1 MKRRILISMAVMLLS
16 LLMCGNLW
24 AESSGSCGDNITWTL
39 DDDDNLTLT
48 GSGQM
53 ADYNE
58 TYEHPW
64 SDNVKTVKFAG
75 DITGIGSSAFRG
87 CSSLTSIEIPS
98 SVTKIGEFAFTGCK
112 SLKKVYI
119 TDLSAWCRI
128 TFNSLSANPLCNGGA
143 LYLNEK
149 EVKDLVIPDDVTKI
163 GKYAFSGCSSLS
175 SIEIPNSVTSIGDFA
190 FDGCSSLTSIEIP
203 NSVTNIGYSA
213 FNGCSSLSSI
223 KIPNSVTSIG
233 RYAFYGCSGLTSVTI
248 GNSVTEIGS
257 GAFSWCSS
265 LSSIEIP
272 NSVTNIGYSAFS
284 GCSGLTSVTIG
295 NSVTG
300 ISYSA
305 FRGCN
310 SLTSIEIPNSVTSI
324 GSEAFA
330 CCSSL
335 TSIEIPNSVTS
346 IGEDAFDCCSSLKK
360 VYITDLSAWY
370 RITFNYSSA
379 NPLSNGGA
387 LYLNGKEVKDLVIP
401 DDVTKIGNFAFFRCS
416 SLTSI
421 EIPNSVTSIGEE
433 AFYDCISL
441 TSVSIGNS
449 VTSIGEKAFY
459 YCNSLKII
467 TVNATTPPD
476 CGDYIFEGVDYSSC
490 VLVVPDESISAYKN
504 KSPWNQFLNISEVE
518 SVINDNEVSV
528 KVENGNIVVIGI
540 ADDVN
545 MEVYNIGGSRIYS
558 GIVKSVQVPT
568 AGLYLVKVL
577 DKSYKIMVR

>member
-1 MKRRILISMAVMLLS
+1 MKRRILICMAVMLLS

-58 TYEHPW
+58 TYVHPW

-87 CSSLTSIEIPS
+87 CSSLESIEIPN
-98 SVTKIGEFAFTGCK
+98 SVTSIGEYAFSGCR
-112 SLKKVYI
+112 SLKNVYI

-128 TFNSLSANPLCNGGA
+128 TFNSISANPLCNGG
-143 LYLNEK
+143 
-149 EVKDLVIPDDVTKI
+149 T
-163 GKYAFSGCSSLS
+163 
-175 SIEIPNSVTSIGDFA
+175 
-190 FDGCSSLTSIEIP
+190 
-203 NSVTNIGYSA
+203 
-213 FNGCSSLSSI
+213 
-223 KIPNSVTSIG
+223 
-233 RYAFYGCSGLTSVTI
+233 
-248 GNSVTEIGS
+248 
-257 GAFSWCSS
+257 
-265 LSSIEIP
+265 
-272 NSVTNIGYSAFS
+272 
-284 GCSGLTSVTIG
+284 
-295 NSVTG
+295 
-300 ISYSA
+300 
-305 FRGCN
+305 
-310 SLTSIEIPNSVTSI
+310 
-324 GSEAFA
+324 
-330 CCSSL
+330 
-335 TSIEIPNSVTS
+335 
-346 IGEDAFDCCSSLKK
+346 
-360 VYITDLSAWY
+360 
-370 RITFNYSSA
+370 
-379 NPLSNGGA
+379 

-401 DDVTKIGNFAFFRCS
+401 DDVTKIGKRAFSGCSSLSSVTIPNSVTSIGDSAFYNCSNLSSVSIPNSVTSIDDSAFVGCSSLSSMTIPNSVTSIGNSAFSGCS

-421 EIPNSVTSIGEE
+421 EIPNSVTSIGERT
-433 AFYDCISL
+433 FSGCSSL
-441 TSVSIGNS
+441 TSVTIGNSVTEIGVYAFSGCSSLRSIDIPNSVTSIGNSAFNGCSSLTSIEIPNSVTSIGNSAFWNCSSLASVSIGNS
-449 VTSIGEKAFY
+449 VTSIGHHAFFN
-459 YCNSLKII
+459 CNSLKKI

-476 CGDYIFEGVDYSSC
+476 CSDYIFEGVDYSSC

-528 KVENGNIVVIGI
+528 KVENGNIVVTGI

-545 MEVYNIGGSRIYS
+545 MEVYNISGSRIYS

>member
-39 DDDDNLTLT
+39 DDNDNLTLT

-58 TYEHPW
+58 TYVHPW

-87 CSSLTSIEIPS
+87 CSSLTSIDIPN
-98 SVTKIGEFAFTGCK
+98 SVTSIGERAFDGCS

-128 TFNSLSANPLCNGGA
+128 TFNSISANPLC
-143 LYLNEK
+143 
-149 EVKDLVIPDDVTKI
+149 
-163 GKYAFSGCSSLS
+163 
-175 SIEIPNSVTSIGDFA
+175 
-190 FDGCSSLTSIEIP
+190 
-203 NSVTNIGYSA
+203 
-213 FNGCSSLSSI
+213 
-223 KIPNSVTSIG
+223 
-233 RYAFYGCSGLTSVTI
+233 
-248 GNSVTEIGS
+248 
-257 GAFSWCSS
+257 
-265 LSSIEIP
+265 
-272 NSVTNIGYSAFS
+272 
-284 GCSGLTSVTIG
+284 
-295 NSVTG
+295 
-300 ISYSA
+300 
-305 FRGCN
+305 
-310 SLTSIEIPNSVTSI
+310 
-324 GSEAFA
+324 
-330 CCSSL
+330 
-335 TSIEIPNSVTS
+335 
-346 IGEDAFDCCSSLKK
+346 
-360 VYITDLSAWY
+360 
-370 RITFNYSSA
+370 
-379 NPLSNGGA
+379 NGGA

-401 DDVTKIGNFAFFRCS
+401 DDVTKIGKSAFSGCSSLSSVSIPNSVTSIGYSAFFECSLTSIEIPNSVTSIGDSAFYGCS

-421 EIPNSVTSIGEE
+421 EIPNSVTSIGNS
-433 AFYDCISL
+433 AFWNCSSL
-441 TSVSIGNS
+441 TSVTIGNS
-449 VTSIGEKAFY
+449 VTSIGNSAFWN
-459 YCNSLKII
+459 CNSLKKI

-476 CGDYIFEGVDYSSC
+476 CSDYIFEGVDYSSC

-518 SVINDNEVSV
+518 NVINDNEVSV
-528 KVENGNIVVIGI
+528 KVDNGNIVVTGI

-545 MEVYNIGGSRIYS
+545 MEVYNISGSRIYS

>member
-1 MKRRILISMAVMLLS
+1 MKRRILICMAVMLLS

-58 TYEHPW
+58 TYERPW

-87 CSSLTSIEIPS
+87 CSSLESIEIPN
-98 SVTKIGEFAFTGCK
+98 SVTSIGYAAFEYY
-112 SLKKVYI
+112 SRLKKVYI

-128 TFNSLSANPLCNGGA
+128 TFNF
-143 LYLNEK
+143 YL
-149 EVKDLVIPDDVTKI
+149 
-163 GKYAFSGCSSLS
+163 
-175 SIEIPNSVTSIGDFA
+175 
-190 FDGCSSLTSIEIP
+190 
-203 NSVTNIGYSA
+203 
-213 FNGCSSLSSI
+213 
-223 KIPNSVTSIG
+223 
-233 RYAFYGCSGLTSVTI
+233 
-248 GNSVTEIGS
+248 
-257 GAFSWCSS
+257 
-265 LSSIEIP
+265 
-272 NSVTNIGYSAFS
+272 
-284 GCSGLTSVTIG
+284 
-295 NSVTG
+295 
-300 ISYSA
+300 
-305 FRGCN
+305 
-310 SLTSIEIPNSVTSI
+310 
-324 GSEAFA
+324 
-330 CCSSL
+330 
-335 TSIEIPNSVTS
+335 
-346 IGEDAFDCCSSLKK
+346 
-360 VYITDLSAWY
+360 
-370 RITFNYSSA
+370 A
-379 NPLSNGGA
+379 NPLSYGGA

-401 DDVTKIGNFAFFRCS
+401 DDVTKIGKRAFSGCSSLSSVTIPNSVTSIGNSAFDGCSSLTSVTIGNSVKSIGNSAFNGCSSLSSVSIGNSVKSIGKYAFYDCSSLTSVTIGNSVTSIGDAAFFNCSSLKSIEIPNSVTSIGISAFSGCS

-421 EIPNSVTSIGEE
+421 EIPNSVTSIGGG
-433 AFYDCISL
+433 AFYNCSSL
-441 TSVSIGNS
+441 TSVTIGNSVKSIGNSAFWNCSSLASVSIGNS
-449 VTSIGEKAFY
+449 VTSIGYAAFFN
-459 YCNSLKII
+459 CNSLKKI

-476 CGDYIFEGVDYSSC
+476 CGDHIFEGVDYSSC

-528 KVENGNIVVIGI
+528 KVENGNIVVTGT

-545 MEVYNIGGSRIYS
+545 MEVYNISSSRIYS

>member
-1 MKRRILISMAVMLLS
+1 MKRRILICMAVMLLS

-87 CSSLTSIEIPS
+87 CRSLTSIEIPNSVTSIGKYAFDGCISLKKVYITDLSAWCRITFNFYLANPLSYGGALYLNGKEVKDLVIPDDVTKIGQRAFSGCSSLSSVSIPNSVTSIGDSAFSGCTSLTSIEIPNSVTSIGNSAFNGCSSLTKQEIPNSVTSIGEEAFYNCSSLTSIEIPN
-98 SVTKIGEFAFTGCK
+98 SVTNIGNNAFGSC
-112 SLKKVYI
+112 SNLKKVYI

-128 TFNSLSANPLCNGGA
+128 TFNSLSANPLFNGG
-143 LYLNEK
+143 
-149 EVKDLVIPDDVTKI
+149 V
-163 GKYAFSGCSSLS
+163 
-175 SIEIPNSVTSIGDFA
+175 
-190 FDGCSSLTSIEIP
+190 
-203 NSVTNIGYSA
+203 
-213 FNGCSSLSSI
+213 
-223 KIPNSVTSIG
+223 
-233 RYAFYGCSGLTSVTI
+233 
-248 GNSVTEIGS
+248 
-257 GAFSWCSS
+257 
-265 LSSIEIP
+265 
-272 NSVTNIGYSAFS
+272 
-284 GCSGLTSVTIG
+284 
-295 NSVTG
+295 
-300 ISYSA
+300 
-305 FRGCN
+305 
-310 SLTSIEIPNSVTSI
+310 
-324 GSEAFA
+324 
-330 CCSSL
+330 
-335 TSIEIPNSVTS
+335 
-346 IGEDAFDCCSSLKK
+346 
-360 VYITDLSAWY
+360 
-370 RITFNYSSA
+370 
-379 NPLSNGGA
+379 

-401 DDVTKIGNFAFFRCS
+401 DDVTKIGEFALSGCSSLSSVSIPNSVTSIGISAFLGCS

-421 EIPNSVTSIGEE
+421 EIPNSVTSIGNF
-433 AFYDCISL
+433 AFKDCSSL
-441 TSVSIGNS
+441 ASVSIGNS
-449 VTSIGEKAFY
+449 VTSIGERAFY
-459 YCNSLKII
+459 NCSSLTSVTIGNSVTSIGDATFYNCSSLTSVTIGNSVTSIGQYAFFNCNSLKKI

-476 CGDYIFEGVDYSSC
+476 CGYYIFEGVDYSSC

-528 KVENGNIVVIGI
+528 KVENGNIVVTGI

-545 MEVYNIGGSRIYS
+545 MEVYNISGSRIYS

>member
-16 LLMCGNLW
+16 LPMCGNLW

-87 CSSLTSIEIPS
+87 C
-98 SVTKIGEFAFTGCK
+98 
-112 SLKKVYI
+112 
-119 TDLSAWCRI
+119 R
-128 TFNSLSANPLCNGGA
+128 
-143 LYLNEK
+143 
-149 EVKDLVIPDDVTKI
+149 
-163 GKYAFSGCSSLS
+163 
-175 SIEIPNSVTSIGDFA
+175 
-190 FDGCSSLTSIEIP
+190 
-203 NSVTNIGYSA
+203 
-213 FNGCSSLSSI
+213 
-223 KIPNSVTSIG
+223 
-233 RYAFYGCSGLTSVTI
+233 
-248 GNSVTEIGS
+248 
-257 GAFSWCSS
+257 
-265 LSSIEIP
+265 
-272 NSVTNIGYSAFS
+272 
-284 GCSGLTSVTIG
+284 
-295 NSVTG
+295 
-300 ISYSA
+300 
-305 FRGCN
+305 

-324 GSEAFA
+324 GINAFSG
-330 CCSSL
+330 CSSL

-346 IGEDAFDCCSSLKK
+346 IGDAAFYNCSSLSS
-360 VYITDLSAWY
+360 VSIPNSVTSIGIYAFTGCRSLS
-370 RITFNYSSA
+370 
-379 NPLSNGGA
+379 
-387 LYLNGKEVKDLVIP
+387 
-401 DDVTKIGNFAFFRCS
+401 
-416 SLTSI
+416 SI
-421 EIPNSVTSIGEE
+421 EIPNSVTSIGNL
-433 AFYDCISL
+433 AFY
-441 TSVSIGNS
+441 N
-449 VTSIGEKAFY
+449 
-459 YCNSLKII
+459 CNSLKKI

-476 CGDYIFEGVDYSSC
+476 CSDYIFEGVDYSSC

-528 KVENGNIVVIGI
+528 KVDNGNIVVTGI

-545 MEVYNIGGSRIYS
+545 MEVYNISGSRIYS